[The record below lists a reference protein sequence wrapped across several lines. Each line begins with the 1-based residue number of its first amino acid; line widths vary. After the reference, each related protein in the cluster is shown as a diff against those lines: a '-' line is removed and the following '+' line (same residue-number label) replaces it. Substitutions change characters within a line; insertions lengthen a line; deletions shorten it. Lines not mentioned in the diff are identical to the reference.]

1 MHNCN
6 DEMTEERSTRGAK
19 NPDDLDTA
27 RSKKKKKQLIRPRG
41 RRGGKKNHRPIAAE
55 AEAAVKVS
63 SVRAAKKKVDAQARK
78 RHTDVDSSDATPT
91 EHSIR
96 IARYHTLEKELART
110 QDPVT
115 KAAILAEQ
123 EQLGGIDAYQVC
135 DAVPPGRQASTALEL
150 T

>member
-1 MHNCN
+1 
-6 DEMTEERSTRGAK
+6 MTEEPSTRGAK
-19 NPDDLDTA
+19 KPDDLDTA
-27 RSKKKKKQLIRPRG
+27 RSKKKRKQLIRPRG

-63 SVRAAKKKVDAQARK
+63 SIRAAKINIDAQSKK
-78 RHTDVDSSDATPT
+78 RHTEVDGSESTPT

-115 KAAILAEQ
+115 RAAILAEQ

-135 DAVPPGRQASTALEL
+135 DAVLPAVENFDK
-150 T
+150 